1 MEGALLKVKDND
13 ELMSRFKGILAEL
26 QEIAADMEVE
36 RGRKYINWLQ
46 NNNNYLRWEL
56 LFDPQ
61 RLLRYRRG
69 DIVFLDFGFNVG
81 TEFGGL
87 HWAVV
92 IEDNPKTSGNVTVVP
107 LSSLEKDKLEENL
120 HRGEVYLGYIQ
131 EPGKQLP
138 TYAKVNQIRAV
149 SKIRIYKPK
158 RASDGIYRLAND
170 QLDKID
176 QEIKR
181 LYTREAKITKKMS
194 AYPKNALDDK

>member
-1 MEGALLKVKDND
+1 
-13 ELMSRFKGILAEL
+13 ELFF
-26 QEIAADMEVE
+26 
-36 RGRKYINWLQ
+36 N
-46 NNNNYLRWEL
+46 
-56 LFDPQ
+56 PQ
-61 RLLRYRRG
+61 RLLRYSRG

-107 LSSLEKDKLEENL
+107 LSSLDKNKSIENL

-131 EPGKQLP
+131 GPGKQLP

-158 RASDGIYRLAND
+158 RVSDGLYRLTNE

-176 QEIKR
+176 EDNPIN
-181 LYTREAKITKKMS
+181 
-194 AYPKNALDDK
+194 P